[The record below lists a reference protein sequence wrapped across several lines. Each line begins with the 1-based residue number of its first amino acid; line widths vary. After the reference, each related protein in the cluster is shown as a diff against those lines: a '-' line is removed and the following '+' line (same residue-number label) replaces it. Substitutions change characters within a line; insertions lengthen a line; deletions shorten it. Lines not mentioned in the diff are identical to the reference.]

1 MTMTNNKTAPSLLFC
16 ILMDALGMLSFTI
29 PGVGEFADVIWAP
42 LSAIIFARTFGGA
55 KGLFGG
61 VFNFLEEILPGSDII
76 PSFTI
81 MWLLTRKSGVFSK
94 KSTVIPVNSR

>member
-1 MTMTNNKTAPSLLFC
+1 MTNNKTTPSLLFC
-16 ILMDALGMLSFTI
+16 ILMDALGMLSFTV

-42 LSAIIFARTFGGA
+42 ISAIIFARTFGGA

-61 VFNFLEEILPGSDII
+61 VFNFLEELLPGTDVI

-81 MWLLTRKSGVFSK
+81 MWLLTRKSTVFNK
-94 KSTVIPVNSR
+94 KSSVIPVTPK